1 MGMGLNTAYDLEQAK
16 INSEKLLSMLG
27 SDSKFVFTIT
37 FFLNFKFLNL
47 LEACENKDCLYE
59 IPAKELAQTAQGI
72 AFSSR
77 HPSKF
82 TLEPG
87 FRIDL
92 RAFLDYIS
100 TFFYIKLIFKIRE
113 KVLSLMAN
121 LSKVNFSK

>member
-1 MGMGLNTAYDLEQAK
+1 MGMGLNTAYDLKQAK

-27 SDSKFVFTIT
+27 SDSKLVLTKT
-37 FFLNFKFLNL
+37 LFLPKFQFSNL
-47 LEACENKDCLYE
+47 LEACENNDCLYE

-92 RAFLDYIS
+92 RAF
-100 TFFYIKLIFKIRE
+100 IKNDKTTL
-113 KVLSLMAN
+113 LYNQGSA
-121 LSKVNFSK
+121 